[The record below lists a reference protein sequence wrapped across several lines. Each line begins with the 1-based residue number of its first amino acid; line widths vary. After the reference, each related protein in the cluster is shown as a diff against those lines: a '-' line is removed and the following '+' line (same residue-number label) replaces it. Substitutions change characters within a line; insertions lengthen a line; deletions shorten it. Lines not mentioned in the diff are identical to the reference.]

1 MVKDWPRSPPHW
13 SIRIRPRLAR
23 MDPQRESSF
32 GRLLVLGAMYC
43 WITPVLVA
51 VLGRSQLVAG
61 LIGMAGLAGLALAA
75 VRLPAV
81 GDVEA
86 FYQEDR
92 WLALGTG
99 LVVISPLVM
108 LGYAVTGLVWALGAM
123 IVAGTVAL
131 VIQFVLRGDY
141 QRTEDRWE

>member
-1 MVKDWPRSPPHW
+1 
-13 SIRIRPRLAR
+13 

-51 VLGRSQLVAG
+51 VLGRSQLAAG
-61 LIGMAGLAGLALAA
+61 LIGMAGLVGLALAA

-141 QRTEDRWE
+141 QRAEDRWE

>member
-1 MVKDWPRSPPHW
+1 
-13 SIRIRPRLAR
+13 
-23 MDPQRESSF
+23 
-32 GRLLVLGAMYC
+32 MYC

-51 VLGRSQLVAG
+51 VLGRSQLAAG
-61 LIGMAGLAGLALAA
+61 LIGMAGLVGLALAA

>member
-1 MVKDWPRSPPHW
+1 
-13 SIRIRPRLAR
+13 

-51 VLGRSQLVAG
+51 VLGRSQLAAG
-61 LIGMAGLAGLALAA
+61 LIGMAGLVGLALAA